1 MWDANIA
8 PGEWIVVV
16 TEANAGENGGGV
28 AVGLLDATIAT
39 GATLD
44 LEMALG
50 GWVDLDTTWDDF
62 ELGTHHAGSA
72 DNGSEMIEEAVE
84 ITISIG
90 DDLAW
95 NMPVSADGTLT
106 LLMPADAIDF
116 DSTFVTIQH
125 DDMLE
130 MEYIAGSKTSV
141 GEGRSPVTMSYT
153 RSINSDSS
161 LTMVNSTL
169 VNATVIDNIYT
180 DLMAQTLDEGYKT
193 IEFNLDVAYDG
204 TELSDVFT
212 VTGSIG
218 VAPDSSLWSV
228 EFYNGTDWVESYDLT
243 LGVGANA
250 SDDSVDKTA
259 IISARIHIANQSEA
273 WNLEDAHMV
282 KVRMSTSTGESSEIA
297 VNVQV
302 PQTYGLEITDE
313 QTELGIAEGSS
324 RQFSFMLTNTGNGD
338 DSFTIQLADN
348 IPEGWEVTPMQS
360 VVTIAKDDMRSQAFT
375 VFAPSTWDGVSKT
388 VSVTV
393 TSEDGTTTESFDVAV
408 QQAKISL
415 RFADADAQLA
425 SDRTADV
432 DNSIVRL
439 PIENFGYLDA
449 ESVIVSLV
457 HVGGETFDAV
467 TISIP
472 ALSTV
477 NAEFN
482 VGEMKAPSQRFE
494 YHVEVAGEQANLT
507 DVTITDG
514 DFKINYDIVQD
525 SNDGPWLTVG
535 IVALALLVGYGGIKI
550 SRSGSGAK
558 RF

>member
-1 MWDANIA
+1 
-8 PGEWIVVV
+8 
-16 TEANAGENGGGV
+16 
-28 AVGLLDATIAT
+28 
-39 GATLD
+39 
-44 LEMALG
+44 
-50 GWVDLDTTWDDF
+50 
-62 ELGTHHAGSA
+62 
-72 DNGSEMIEEAVE
+72 
-84 ITISIG
+84 
-90 DDLAW
+90 
-95 NMPVSADGTLT
+95 
-106 LLMPADAIDF
+106 
-116 DSTFVTIQH
+116 
-125 DDMLE
+125 
-130 MEYIAGSKTSV
+130 
-141 GEGRSPVTMSYT
+141 
-153 RSINSDSS
+153 
-161 LTMVNSTL
+161 MVNSTL

>member
-1 MWDANIA
+1 
-8 PGEWIVVV
+8 
-16 TEANAGENGGGV
+16 
-28 AVGLLDATIAT
+28 
-39 GATLD
+39 
-44 LEMALG
+44 
-50 GWVDLDTTWDDF
+50 
-62 ELGTHHAGSA
+62 
-72 DNGSEMIEEAVE
+72 
-84 ITISIG
+84 
-90 DDLAW
+90 
-95 NMPVSADGTLT
+95 
-106 LLMPADAIDF
+106 
-116 DSTFVTIQH
+116 
-125 DDMLE
+125 
-130 MEYIAGSKTSV
+130 
-141 GEGRSPVTMSYT
+141 
-153 RSINSDSS
+153 
-161 LTMVNSTL
+161 MVNSTL
-169 VNATVIDNIYT
+169 VNATVIDGIHT
-180 DLMAQTLDEGYKT
+180 DLMAQTLNEGYKT
-193 IEFNLDVAYDG
+193 IEFDLDVAYDG

-218 VAPDSSLWSV
+218 VSPDSSLWSV

-243 LGVGANA
+243 LGIGANA

-259 IISARIHIANQSEA
+259 TIAARIHIANQSEA

-282 KVRMSTSTGESSEIA
+282 KVRMSTNTGESSEIA

-302 PQTYGLEITDE
+302 PQTYGFEITDE

-393 TSEDGTTTESFDVAV
+393 TSEDGTTTESFDVTV

-415 RFADADAQLA
+415 RFTDADAQVE
-425 SDRTADV
+425 SDQIADV
-432 DNSIVRL
+432 ESTVVRL

-449 ESVIVSLV
+449 DSVIVTLT
-457 HVGGETFDAV
+457 HVGGDYTEAV
-467 TISIP
+467 TITVP
-472 ALSTV
+472 ALSKV
-477 NAEFN
+477 NAEFS

-514 DFKINYDIVQD
+514 DFKITYNIADESTD
-525 SNDGPWLTVG
+525 SPWLTVV

>member
-1 MWDANIA
+1 
-8 PGEWIVVV
+8 
-16 TEANAGENGGGV
+16 
-28 AVGLLDATIAT
+28 
-39 GATLD
+39 
-44 LEMALG
+44 
-50 GWVDLDTTWDDF
+50 
-62 ELGTHHAGSA
+62 
-72 DNGSEMIEEAVE
+72 MIEEAVE

-259 IISARIHIANQSEA
+259 TISARIHIANQSEA

>member
-1 MWDANIA
+1 
-8 PGEWIVVV
+8 
-16 TEANAGENGGGV
+16 
-28 AVGLLDATIAT
+28 
-39 GATLD
+39 
-44 LEMALG
+44 
-50 GWVDLDTTWDDF
+50 
-62 ELGTHHAGSA
+62 
-72 DNGSEMIEEAVE
+72 
-84 ITISIG
+84 
-90 DDLAW
+90 
-95 NMPVSADGTLT
+95 
-106 LLMPADAIDF
+106 
-116 DSTFVTIQH
+116 
-125 DDMLE
+125 
-130 MEYIAGSKTSV
+130 
-141 GEGRSPVTMSYT
+141 
-153 RSINSDSS
+153 
-161 LTMVNSTL
+161 
-169 VNATVIDNIYT
+169 
-180 DLMAQTLDEGYKT
+180 
-193 IEFNLDVAYDG
+193 
-204 TELSDVFT
+204 
-212 VTGSIG
+212 
-218 VAPDSSLWSV
+218 V

-259 IISARIHIANQSEA
+259 TISARIHIANQSEA